1 MSGTETISH
10 TNGGGRLTRFRIN
23 CRLPQTPRT
32 PSTAAAHYFDDIFSR
47 STKPGGSKP
56 TRIRRSSTTRS
67 IGNQSSF
74 GVSVNGDHEDT
85 KSTADSAHLEEDD
98 NDETLRRRNE
108 ANEHIANYV
117 TNQLERIRSNESV
130 GVCEDEFEAQLDEN

>member
-1 MSGTETISH
+1 MSGTDTASH
-10 TNGGGRLTRFRIN
+10 AKAKRLTRSSIN

-47 STKPGGSKP
+47 STKPGGAKP

-74 GVSVNGDHEDT
+74 GASVNGDREDI
-85 KSTADSAHLEEDD
+85 KSTADSADLEDD
-98 NDETLRRRNE
+98 DTLRRRNQ

-117 TNQLERIRSNESV
+117 TDQLERIRSNDSV
-130 GVCEDEFEAQLDEN
+130 GICEDEFEAQLDEN